1 MAKKPLTPEQAEIK
15 AMKKAKKSENWTKF
29 WAILLAAVL
38 TFAVVAMGKTAA
50 EDAIEKAK
58 EQNPTENVDSNNT
71 TNNGGTNTD
80 PFANSGSNSGTTDN
94 NGGTTDN
101 NGATNNGATNNGGT
115 TDNGPSTADIVKAVN
130 DATAK
135 AAKASYKWTRKCDYT
150 KAIDVGAAT
159 GALNAV
165 IQGVDEN
172 ASLDSVV
179 GGFLGVGSKEADV
192 VKGKA
197 AEGMDEKYLLKAMTI
212 QEADVRNAKVD
223 GNVYMIQ
230 LVDCADPQKDGKN
243 AMHHATNDFI
253 TYTEVNTSITNE
265 VGSAVQVKP
274 SSKVNYNN
282 MIIKATIENG
292 NLTKL
297 EYSYGFSASLDI
309 SVAIFNVTGTG
320 AAETNATYTNFKY

>member
-29 WAILLAAVL
+29 WAILLAAAL
-38 TFAVVAMGKTAA
+38 TFAVVSMGKTAA
-50 EDAIEKAK
+50 ETAIEKAK

-71 TNNGGTNTD
+71 TNNGGTATD
-80 PFANSGSNSGTTDN
+80 PFANSGTTNNSGTTDN
-94 NGGTTDN
+94 S
-101 NGATNNGATNNGGT
+101 GATNNGGT
-115 TDNGPSTADIVKAVN
+115 ADNSGATNNGPATADIVKAVN

-135 AAKASYKWTRKCDYT
+135 AAKASYKWTRNCDYT

-159 GALNAV
+159 GALNTV
-165 IQGVDEN
+165 IKGVDEN

-179 GGFLGVGSKEADV
+179 GGFLGVGTKEADV

-212 QEADVRNAKVD
+212 QEADVKNAKVE
-223 GNVYMIQ
+223 GNVYMLQ

-265 VGSAVQVKP
+265 VGTAVQVKP
-274 SSKVNYNN
+274 SSKVNYSN

-297 EYSYGFSASLDI
+297 EYSYGFDASLDI

-320 AAETNATYTNFKY
+320 AAETSATYSNFKY

>member
-71 TNNGGTNTD
+71 VNNSTNTD

-94 NGGTTDN
+94 NGATNNGGTTD
-101 NGATNNGATNNGGT
+101 NNGATNNGGT
-115 TDNGPSTADIVKAVN
+115 TDNGPSTADIVKAIN

-135 AAKASYKWTRKCDYT
+135 GAKASYKWTRNCDYT

-159 GALNAV
+159 GALNTV
-165 IQGVDEN
+165 IKGVDEN

-179 GGFLGVGSKEADV
+179 GGFLGVGSKEADI

-212 QEADVRNAKVD
+212 QEADVKNAKVD
-223 GNVYMIQ
+223 GNVYMVQ

-282 MIIKATIENG
+282 MIVKATIENG

-320 AAETNATYTNFKY
+320 AAETKATYTNFKY

>member
-58 EQNPTENVDSNNT
+58 EQNQTENVDSNNT

-80 PFANSGSNSGTTDN
+80 SFANSGSNSGTTN

-101 NGATNNGATNNGGT
+101 SGATNNGGT
-115 TDNGPSTADIVKAVN
+115 TDNSGATNNGPATADIVKAVN

-159 GALNAV
+159 SALNAV
-165 IQGVDEN
+165 IKGVDEN

-192 VKGKA
+192 AKGKA

-212 QEADVRNAKVD
+212 QEADVKNAKVE

-243 AMHHATNDFI
+243 AMHRATNDFI

-274 SSKVNYNN
+274 SSKVNYSN

-297 EYSYGFSASLDI
+297 EYSYGFNASLDI
-309 SVAIFNVTGTG
+309 AVAIFNVTGTG
-320 AAETNATYTNFKY
+320 AAETSATYSNFKY